1 MFYASFGVALRSG
14 TTLLAPTFFQSLHLP
29 WRVDLLADQQT
40 GGAVGGRIGELPTL
54 ILALLV
60 ILTWLRSDGA
70 ESKRP
75 DRQAN
80 GDDNAKLKAD
90 NAHPND
96 LSGPSNSA
104 GPSGPTPST

>member
-1 MFYASFGVALRSG
+1 
-14 TTLLAPTFFQSLHLP
+14 
-29 WRVDLLADQQT
+29 VDLLADQHT

-60 ILTWLRSDGA
+60 ILAWLRSDGA

-80 GDDNAKLKAD
+80 RDDDAKFKAD
-90 NAHPND
+90 NANLND

-104 GPSGPTPST
+104 GPSGSTSST